1 MTATVNALYV
11 SALEF
16 AMSRNGAWTAKVEAS
31 ADEEIESPVT
41 LDLGA
46 LSLEGVVVPGCS
58 GFTAGR
64 ATARLIGGAGGL
76 DTVLDP
82 FTFGTTPLRLALSSA
97 VTGAGER
104 LSATSSDAALAY
116 VLPRWPRMRRTCRAE
131 LRMLAALVGASWRVL
146 PDGSV
151 WFGTESW
158 AEVSPEH
165 EIVEP
170 FGAVPRVVI
179 GVEEMPAELLPGTT
193 FLGRRVETVIYR
205 LGASRARVEVWS

>member
-1 MTATVNALYV
+1 VTASVNALPV
-11 SALEF
+11 SKLEF
-16 AMSRNGAWTAKVEAS
+16 TMSRVGAWMATVEAT

-46 LSLEGVVVPGCS
+46 LSLEGVVVNG
-58 GFTAGR
+58 GYAAGR
-64 ATARLIGGAGGL
+64 ASARLVGGAGGL

-82 FTFGTTPLRLALSSA
+82 FTFGTTPLRLPLTSA

-104 LSATSSDAALAY
+104 LSSTSSTAALAY
-116 VLPRWPRMRRTCRAE
+116 VLARWPRMQRTCRAE

-146 PDGSV
+146 PDGSI
-151 WFGTESW
+151 WFGTETW
-158 AEVSPEH
+158 AEVSPAH

-193 FLGRRVETVIYR
+193 FLGRPVETVVYR
-205 LGASRARVEVWS
+205 LGATSARVEVWS